1 MYRPEHAAGWAAL
14 SRSAARH
21 AGGWALR
28 RRGPGVRCVLPAE
41 PPPPPRLRAVPAGV
55 AEPRT
60 EEAWQ
65 RAVAALVPYLHSYRS
80 RLAAAAAGSPGT
92 SPDGKAAPPEATE
105 TGGIAAA
112 GEGKG
117 GGGGERS
124 AALRALVDTALTLAL
139 LRQPD
144 GGALLR
150 LLSRPNDVDVRVSEA
165 ALRAAGRYSELVALF
180 QVRLHFGSAAGPDLL
195 NLGRSGPGLADPTRP
210 TSRASGVLERRP
222 AHAAEGVRL
231 QESHA
236 GV

>member
-1 MYRPEHAAGWAAL
+1 
-14 SRSAARH
+14 
-21 AGGWALR
+21 
-28 RRGPGVRCVLPAE
+28 
-41 PPPPPRLRAVPAGV
+41 
-55 AEPRT
+55 
-60 EEAWQ
+60 
-65 RAVAALVPYLHSYRS
+65 VAALVPYLHSYRS

-105 TGGIAAA
+105 SGGIAAV

-124 AALRALVDTALTLAL
+124 SSLRALVDTALTLAL

-180 QVRLHFGSAAGPDLL
+180 QVRLHFGSAGPDLL